1 MGDNFYLGDRDGVRT
16 PMQWSPDRNAGFS
29 MANPHQLY
37 LPVILD
43 PEYHYEA
50 VNVEMQRRNTSSLL
64 WFMKRIIT
72 MRKNFRAFSR
82 GDLKFIYVD
91 NPKVLAF
98 TRTYEDETLLVV
110 VNLSKYAQPA
120 ELDLNFC
127 KGAIPVEVF
136 SKNRF
141 PPIRENT
148 PYFFTLSPYTFQ
160 WFRLENLQSTTS
172 KKRTAPTLTEKQWN
186 GLAGDQT
193 IRVLEKDVLPQYLKG
208 RSWFKRKDKAIYS
221 VTTAYQ
227 EFISREKG
235 SILLLILEVGYE
247 SGLPELYQLALT
259 CIDADAANEITDA
272 YPEAVVAYIHT
283 EQDRLVLCD
292 AFYTKTVQRFL
303 FDSMRKSKSLDLERS
318 RIRFMNNGSI
328 RQEVATD
335 GAVNQPKMQL
345 IDENNTSITFENAFF
360 LKLYRKIDFTVNPD
374 VELSRY
380 LSEERNFQNIPAFL
394 GTVEWETN
402 KGTLVLGMMQ
412 EMVENHGDGR
422 TYMLDRINNYIER
435 IRARDWKKL
444 DPAQRLG
451 TITNPEGMYALPKE
465 QQVLLGSRT
474 EEFASLLG
482 RRTAEMHHILAS
494 EQQLKDLKP
503 EAFSLHYQRS
513 LFSSMT
519 SLVREAFQALERN
532 KTRLPDSIKDDVFA
546 LAGNQQLILDQLKQ
560 IYTKKLDIP
569 KTRIH
574 GNYSLSKILLTGKDL
589 VIQDLGGPTERSFSE
604 RRLKRSPLR
613 DVVAMI
619 CSFYYTAYEG
629 FLSNNQVPKE
639 ELQELLP
646 FAEQWAH
653 YISCFFMKSYLE
665 NTGDIQFIPKE
676 EKDFQ
681 ILMQTFML
689 ESALQYLRYEGA
701 NRPDWLIVPLRLIQS
716 ILKTEMADA

>member
-1 MGDNFYLGDRDGVRT
+1 
-16 PMQWSPDRNAGFS
+16 
-29 MANPHQLY
+29 
-37 LPVILD
+37 
-43 PEYHYEA
+43 
-50 VNVEMQRRNTSSLL
+50 
-64 WFMKRIIT
+64 
-72 MRKNFRAFSR
+72 
-82 GDLKFIYVD
+82 
-91 NPKVLAF
+91 
-98 TRTYEDETLLVV
+98 
-110 VNLSKYAQPA
+110 
-120 ELDLNFC
+120 
-127 KGAIPVEVF
+127 
-136 SKNRF
+136 
-141 PPIRENT
+141 
-148 PYFFTLSPYTFQ
+148 
-160 WFRLENLQSTTS
+160 
-172 KKRTAPTLTEKQWN
+172 
-186 GLAGDQT
+186 
-193 IRVLEKDVLPQYLKG
+193 
-208 RSWFKRKDKAIYS
+208 
-221 VTTAYQ
+221 
-227 EFISREKG
+227 
-235 SILLLILEVGYE
+235 
-247 SGLPELYQLALT
+247 
-259 CIDADAANEITDA
+259 
-272 YPEAVVAYIHT
+272 
-283 EQDRLVLCD
+283 
-292 AFYTKTVQRFL
+292 
-303 FDSMRKSKSLDLERS
+303 
-318 RIRFMNNGSI
+318 
-328 RQEVATD
+328 
-335 GAVNQPKMQL
+335 
-345 IDENNTSITFENAFF
+345 
-360 LKLYRKIDFTVNPD
+360 VNPD